1 MYNLEK
7 VIFTQEEKEMIYKAV
22 PGPTIVGIKKGNY
35 QSAVDLFADV
45 MNAQAADGW
54 KFHSLQTL
62 TTQEKVGCFLSK
74 QIVNTE
80 IYMLI
85 FCKEQ

>member
-1 MYNLEK
+1 
-7 VIFTQEEKEMIYKAV
+7 MIYKAV

-54 KFHSLQTL
+54 KFHSIQIL

-74 QIVNTE
+74 QVVNTE